1 VRVRRSGEELAELLR
16 DYWTPTTGKS
26 PTTSPSSSRLP
37 YPALALSPT
46 LNPLHESSANTPHE
60 PSKKIGKTMSISEN
74 PVRRSNAR
82 PMRPTQPEIE
92 IYCAKKSTKETL

>member
-1 VRVRRSGEELAELLR
+1 LDADHRKIPDDIAIIF
-16 DYWTPTTGKS
+16 PF
-26 PTTSPSSSRLP
+26 
-37 YPALALSPT
+37 ALSGLST
-46 LNPLHESSANTPHE
+46 ISNAESSANTPPK

-82 PMRPTQPEIE
+82 PMRPAQPEKE